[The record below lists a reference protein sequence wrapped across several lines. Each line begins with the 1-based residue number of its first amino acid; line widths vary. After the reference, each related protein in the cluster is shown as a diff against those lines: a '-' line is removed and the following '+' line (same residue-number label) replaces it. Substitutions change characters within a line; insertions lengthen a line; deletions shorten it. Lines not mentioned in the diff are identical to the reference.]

1 MEYCKSLNDFIRE
14 SNRFG
19 RIYYVSNL
27 NLFNMKTE
35 IGSHQFSAFILFSSC
50 LIFYSCS
57 GRNDSASGWWEATFS
72 DSIRHPRQYLLFSP
86 GPKGWQLTSDEPTED
101 WYDIPCEKVY
111 FHDDSLCFE
120 RFWGLEKYSAKYSSS
135 DSAFHGFK
143 QLSGGKPPIPFIMH
157 RIRPE
162 KLIHRIPKVDA
173 AGKAILKYHYMVPD
187 LSGGALENS
196 SPSGDVLM
204 NSSLPEEDLKY
215 ASQAEED
222 RKHPSFYEEGLKCS
236 SLTEVGLDTARI
248 VALIDKILTREIPN
262 IHSLLILKDD
272 QLVLEE
278 YFYGYSPDRL
288 HRIHSVTKSIT
299 SALVGIAIDKGFIPG
314 ENEPVWK
321 YFRERDS
328 SRWVKEKYDIGIQH
342 LLSMSAGLDWKGLQP
357 GESNDDIDMYKTNDY
372 FGFLLKKDLKYAP
385 GTHFCYNNGLTLMLG
400 HIIEQSS
407 GWPVEAFT
415 NEYLFKPLGIR
426 NYAWDVDENG
436 VTRTDGGLKL
446 RPRDM
451 LKLGQLYL
459 SNGKWK
465 DDQIISGNWIH
476 RSTEQKI
483 GSNNEGYAF
492 HWWTRNYNI
501 NNRVIRT
508 IYAIGH
514 GEQAII
520 LVPEHSEILTD
531 YILPAIEKGRL

>member
-1 MEYCKSLNDFIRE
+1 L
-14 SNRFG
+14 
-19 RIYYVSNL
+19 
-27 NLFNMKTE
+27 
-35 IGSHQFSAFILFSSC
+35 
-50 LIFYSCS
+50 
-57 GRNDSASGWWEATFS
+57 SGWWEASFS
-72 DSIRHPRQYLLFSP
+72 DSIHHPRQYLLFSP
-86 GPKGWQLTSDEPTED
+86 GPKGWQLTSDEPAED

-111 FHDDSLCFE
+111 FHDDSLYFE

-143 QLSGGKPPIPFIMH
+143 QFSGGKPSIPFIMH
-157 RIRPE
+157 RIRSE

-173 AGKAILKYHYMVPD
+173 AGKAIQKYHYRIPD
-187 LSGGALENS
+187 LSGGDLKSSSLSGDGLLNS
-196 SPSGDVLM
+196 SMPEKGLKQA
-204 NSSLPEEDLKY
+204 SL
-215 ASQAEED
+215 AEEGMEQATQTETGIKQASLAED
-222 RKHPSFYEEGLKCS
+222 NRNHPSLTEEGLKCS
-236 SLTEVGLDTARI
+236 SLTEVGLDSARI

-288 HRIHSVTKSIT
+288 HRIHSVTKSFT

-321 YFRERDS
+321 YFQERDATP
-328 SRWVKEKYDIGIQH
+328 WVKDKYDIGIQH

-372 FGFLLKKDLKYAP
+372 FGFLLNKDLKYAP

-451 LKLGQLYL
+451 LKFGLLYL
-459 SNGKWK
+459 HNGTWK
-465 DDQIISGNWIH
+465 EDQIISGNWIH
-476 RSTEQKI
+476 LSTGQKI
-483 GSNNEGYAF
+483 GSDNEGYAF
-492 HWWTRNYNI
+492 HWWIRNYNV
-501 NNRVIRT
+501 NNTLFRT
-508 IYAIGH
+508 FYALGH

-520 LVPEHSEILTD
+520 IVPEHRLVFVMTAGNYLQSEHRPLEILNE
-531 YILPAIEKGRL
+531 YILPAINLGL

>member
-1 MEYCKSLNDFIRE
+1 
-14 SNRFG
+14 
-19 RIYYVSNL
+19 
-27 NLFNMKTE
+27 
-35 IGSHQFSAFILFSSC
+35 
-50 LIFYSCS
+50 
-57 GRNDSASGWWEATFS
+57 
-72 DSIRHPRQYLLFSP
+72 
-86 GPKGWQLTSDEPTED
+86 LTSDEPAED

-120 RFWGLEKYSAKYSSS
+120 RFWGLERYSANYSSS
-135 DSAFHGFK
+135 DSTFHGFK
-143 QLSGGKPPIPFIMH
+143 QLSGGIPPIPFIMH
-157 RIRPE
+157 RISPD
-162 KLIHRIPKVDA
+162 KLTHRIPKVDA
-173 AGKAILKYHYMVPD
+173 AGKPILKFHYRIPD
-187 LSGGALENS
+187 LSGGGLK
-196 SPSGDVLM
+196 
-204 NSSLPEEDLKY
+204 NSSLSEKGLKQASLAEEGMEQASQTEEGMEQASQTEKGLKHT
-215 ASQAEED
+215 SQAEED
-222 RKHPSFYEEGLKCS
+222 RKHPSFYEEGLTCS
-236 SLTEVGLDTARI
+236 SLTEVGLDSARI

-288 HRIHSVTKSIT
+288 HRIHSVTKSFT

-328 SRWVKEKYDIGIQH
+328 TRWVKDKYDIGIQH

-372 FGFLLKKDLKYAP
+372 FGFLLNKDLKYSP
-385 GTHFCYNNGLTLMLG
+385 GTHFCYNNGLSLMLG

-407 GWPVEAFT
+407 GLPVEDFT
-415 NEYLFKPLGIR
+415 YEYLYKLLGISD
-426 NYAWDVDENG
+426 YSWDVDENG

-451 LKLGQLYL
+451 LKFGLMYL
-459 SNGKWK
+459 HNGTWK
-465 DDQIISGNWIH
+465 EDQIISGNWIH

-492 HWWTRNYNI
+492 HWWIRNYNV
-501 NNRVIRT
+501 NNTLFRT
-508 IYAIGH
+508 FYALGH

-520 LVPEHSEILTD
+520 IVPEHRLVFVMTAGNYLQSEHRPFEILNE
-531 YILPAIEKGRL
+531 YILPAINLGL